1 MKNYI
6 CKIANYDE
14 LIEKCD
20 YEINR
25 HPGSRVWTHAKQ
37 IAIDG
42 FNNKSKIMYIGKL
55 DNEIICEATAIV
67 AEDGFKGDITHTE
80 QLLSDKRVYL
90 CAFRTNKEYE
100 GQGYFKTLL
109 NYMLEDLKTKG
120 YKEAC
125 LGVEPREVRNIQM
138 YFHFGFTN
146 YIKTTK
152 ETLPSPHPSL
162 PPIEEIINFYY
173 KEL

>member
-1 MKNYI
+1 MNYV
-6 CKIANYDE
+6 CKIATLDE
-14 LIEKCD
+14 IIKRMDYLIKT
-20 YEINR
+20 
-25 HPGSRVWTHAKQ
+25 HPNNNLWIKAKEN
-37 IAIDG
+37 AIRG
-42 FNNKSKIMYIGKL
+42 YKEKSKIMYIGKL

-120 YKEAC
+120 YKEAS

>member
-1 MKNYI
+1 MNYT

-25 HPGSRVWTHAKQ
+25 HPGNQVWTHAKQ

-67 AEDGFKGDITHTE
+67 EEVGFKGDIKNTDN
-80 QLLSDKRVYL
+80 LLSDTRVYL

-100 GQGYFKTLL
+100 GQGYFKKLL
-109 NYMLEDLKTKG
+109 NYMLDDLKTRG

-125 LGVEPREVRNIQM
+125 LGVEPNEVRNIQM

-146 YIKTTK
+146 YIKTTI
-152 ETLPSPHPSL
+152 ETLP
-162 PPIEEIINFYY
+162 PPKPGMKPIGTIINFYF